1 MVELREHLTS
11 QLSQRLFLVH
21 PPEPPPELL
30 LAEPSDGIYIG
41 KTRWLNVPV
50 FWDYTKL
57 INSHIAIVGITGAG
71 KSYLVKTFL
80 TRAAI
85 IWESNAIILDWTGEY
100 NKWVRQAGGKV
111 VSLGK
116 ESLNLLDLAGL
127 KVAERTKQIMSSF
140 EILLD
145 LHNFPEERYDI
156 EEGLEKTYA
165 KEKTPTLSTLVEV
178 LEKNKKKH
186 AARLLRRFL
195 VEGSDFFARTSTLEM
210 EKLAESGL
218 VCIDLHSL
226 PTEEMRS
233 LAGLTILQFLKER
246 MRKEELKEQKGIRLF
261 VVVDEAWKIANDERS
276 DVITIVR
283 EGRKYNFSIIVAS
296 QNPTDMHK
304 TIISNVGT
312 MFILRL
318 VLREY
323 KDYIRNSL
331 NYSHYIDEAISA
343 FGVGDAAVNM
353 IFSSRSEKAHTFLL
367 DKIDGEE
374 PLFVY
379 SIKVGNMNVEKE
391 REEFSRMLYELGL
404 TDEQINLVK
413 VEFERGDGVLEA
425 STFVSLLER
434 FGYAHSSIMTFL
446 RQLGIEEK
454 FIVEVFSLTRR
465 RRAAKGVVDLKLRD
479 EEEGA

>member
-1 MVELREHLTS
+1 MDLKEHLTS
-11 QLSQRLFLVH
+11 QTAQRLFLVH
-21 PPEPPPELL
+21 PPEPTPDLL
-30 LAEPSDGIYIG
+30 LSDPSEGLYIG

-50 FWDYTKL
+50 FWNYKKL

-80 TRAAI
+80 TRAALV
-85 IWESNAIILDWTGEY
+85 WDSNAIILDWTGEY
-100 NKWVRQAGGKV
+100 NRWVKQAGGRV
-111 VSLGK
+111 ITLGK

-127 KVAERTKQIMSSF
+127 KPMERAKQIMSAF

-145 LHNFPEERYDI
+145 LSSFPEERFDI
-156 EEGLEKTYA
+156 GEALEEVYTKVKKPTLVDLVALLEK
-165 KEKTPTLSTLVEV
+165 K
-178 LEKNKKKH
+178 KKKH
-186 AARLLRRFL
+186 AARLLRQFL
-195 VEGSDFFARTSTLEM
+195 VEGSDFFSKQSTLEFD
-210 EKLAESGL
+210 KLAESGL

-233 LAGLTILQFLKER
+233 LTGLTILQFLKEK
-246 MRKEELKEQKGIRLF
+246 MRREELKEAKGIKLF

-283 EGRKYNFSIIVAS
+283 EGRKYNFGLIVAS

-323 KDYIRNSL
+323 KDYIKNSL
-331 NYSHYIDEAISA
+331 NYSPYIDEAISS

-379 SIKVGNMNVEKE
+379 TLKVGKMTIEVE
-391 REEFSRMLYELGL
+391 REQFSRMLYELGL

-413 VEFERGDGVLEA
+413 VDFERGDGVLEA
-425 STFVSLLER
+425 STLVSLLEK
-434 FGYAHSSIMTFL
+434 FGYSHTSIMTFL
-446 RQLGIEEK
+446 RQLGVEEK

-465 RRAAKGVVDLKLRD
+465 RRATKGVVDLKL
-479 EEEGA
+479 EEGA

>member
-1 MVELREHLTS
+1 MELREHLTS
-11 QLSQRLFLVH
+11 QVAQRFFITR
-21 PPEPPPELL
+21 PPEPRPQLL
-30 LAEPSDGIYIG
+30 ISEPDQGIYIG

-50 FWDYTKL
+50 FWNYTKL

-80 TRAAI
+80 TRAAL
-85 IWESNAIILDWTGEY
+85 IWNSNAIILDWTGEY
-100 NKWVRQAGGKV
+100 SKWVKQAGGRV
-111 VSLGK
+111 ITLGK

-127 KVAERTKQIMSSF
+127 APSERTKQIMSAF

-145 LHNFPEERYDI
+145 LHNFPQERYDI
-156 EEGLEKTYA
+156 EDALEEVYGRKGKPTLADLVALLEK
-165 KEKTPTLSTLVEV
+165 KK
-178 LEKNKKKH
+178 KKKH
-186 AARLLRRFL
+186 AARLLKRFL
-195 VEGSDFFARTSTLEM
+195 VEGSDFFARQSTLELGR
-210 EKLAESGL
+210 LASSGL

-233 LAGLTILQFLKER
+233 LTGLTILQFLKEM
-246 MRKEELKEQKGIRLF
+246 MRKEELKEEKGIRLF

-276 DVITIVR
+276 DVITVVR
-283 EGRKYNFSIIVAS
+283 EGRKYNFVLIVAS

-323 KDYIRNSL
+323 KDYIRDSL
-331 NYSHYIDEAISA
+331 NYSEYIDDSISG

-353 IFSSRSEKAHTFLL
+353 IFSGRSERAHTFLL

-379 SIKVGNMNVEKE
+379 TIKVDKMNIEVE
-391 REEFSRMLYELGL
+391 REQFSRMLYELGL

-413 VEFERGDGVLEA
+413 VDFERGDGVLDA
-425 STFVSLLER
+425 SSFVSLLEK

-446 RQLGIEEK
+446 RQLGVEEK
-454 FIVEVFSLTRR
+454 FIIEVFSLMRR
-465 RRAAKGVVDLKLRD
+465 RRATKGVVDLKL
-479 EEEGA
+479 EEEG

>member
-1 MVELREHLTS
+1 
-11 QLSQRLFLVH
+11 
-21 PPEPPPELL
+21 
-30 LAEPSDGIYIG
+30 
-41 KTRWLNVPV
+41 
-50 FWDYTKL
+50 
-57 INSHIAIVGITGAG
+57 VGITGAG

-100 NKWVRQAGGKV
+100 NKWVRQAGGRV

-127 KVAERTKQIMSSF
+127 KVAERTKQIMSAF

-156 EEGLEKTYA
+156 EEGLEEVYA
-165 KEKTPTLSTLVEV
+165 KVKGPTLSHLVAH
-178 LEKNKKKH
+178 LEKTKKKH
-186 AARLLRRFL
+186 AARLLKRFL
-195 VEGSDFFARTSTLEM
+195 VEGSDFFARASTLEM
-210 EKLAESGL
+210 DKLAESGL

-261 VVVDEAWKIANDERS
+261 VVVDEAWKIASDERS
-276 DVITIVR
+276 DVIAIVR

-331 NYSHYIDEAISA
+331 NYSSYIDEAISG

-353 IFSSRSEKAHTFLL
+353 IFSARSERAHTFLL

-379 SIKVGNMNVEKE
+379 SIKVGKMNVEKE

-413 VEFERGDGVLEA
+413 VEFERGDGVLDA
-425 STFVSLLER
+425 SAFVSLLER

-446 RQLGIEEK
+446 RQLGVEEK
-454 FIVEVFSLTRR
+454 FIVEVFSLTKR
-465 RRAAKGVVDLKLRD
+465 RRATKGVVDLKLKED
-479 EEEGA
+479 S

>member
-1 MVELREHLTS
+1 MDLKEHLTS
-11 QLSQRLFLVH
+11 QAAQRLFLVH
-21 PPEPPPELL
+21 PPEPTPNLL
-30 LAEPSDGIYIG
+30 LSDPSDGIYVG

-50 FWDYTKL
+50 FWNYNKL
-57 INSHIAIVGITGAG
+57 INSHIAIVGITGSG

-80 TRAAI
+80 TRAALV
-85 IWESNAIILDWTGEY
+85 WDSNAIILDWTGEY
-100 NKWVRQAGGKV
+100 NKWVKQAGGRV
-111 VSLGK
+111 ISLGK

-127 KVAERTKQIMSSF
+127 KPAERVKQIMSAF

-145 LHNFPEERYDI
+145 LNNFPEERFDI
-156 EEGLEKTYA
+156 EEALEEAYA
-165 KEKTPTLSTLVEV
+165 KVKKPTLVDLVAI
-178 LEKNKKKH
+178 LDKKKKKH
-186 AARLLRRFL
+186 AARLLRQFL
-195 VEGSDFFARTSTLEM
+195 VQGSDFFSKQSTLEFD
-210 EKLAESGL
+210 KLAESGL

-233 LAGLTILQFLKER
+233 LTGLTILQFLKEK
-246 MRKEELKEQKGIRLF
+246 MRREELKESKGIKLF
-261 VVVDEAWKIANDERS
+261 VVVDEAWKIANDDRS

-283 EGRKYNFSIIVAS
+283 EGRKYNFGLIVAS

-323 KDYIRNSL
+323 KDYIKNSL
-331 NYSHYIDEAISA
+331 NYSPYIDEAISN

-353 IFSSRSEKAHTFLL
+353 IFSARSEKAHTFLL

-379 SIKVGNMNVEKE
+379 TLQVGKMTIEVE
-391 REEFSRMLYELGL
+391 REQFSRMLYELGL
-404 TDEQINLVK
+404 TDEQINLIK

-425 STFVSLLER
+425 SALVSLLEK
-434 FGYAHSSIMTFL
+434 FGYSHTSIMTFL
-446 RQLGIEEK
+446 RQLGVEEK

-465 RRAAKGVVDLKLRD
+465 RRATKGVVDLKLAK
-479 EEEGA
+479 EGE

>member
-1 MVELREHLTS
+1 MELREHLTS
-11 QLSQRLFLVH
+11 EMAQRLFLVH
-21 PPEPPPELL
+21 PPEPPPRLL
-30 LAEPSDGIYIG
+30 LSDPTEGIYIG

-50 FWDYTKL
+50 FWNYNKL

-80 TRAAI
+80 TRAALV
-85 IWESNAIILDWTGEY
+85 WNSNAIILDWTGEY
-100 NKWVRQAGGKV
+100 NKWVKQAGGRV
-111 VSLGK
+111 ITLGK

-127 KVAERTKQIMSSF
+127 QVAERMKQIMSAF

-156 EEGLEKTYA
+156 EEALEDVY
-165 KEKTPTLSTLVEV
+165 EKVKKPTLVDLAA
-178 LEKNKKKH
+178 LLDRRRKKH
-186 AARLLRRFL
+186 AARLIKTFL
-195 VEGSDFFARTSTLEM
+195 VEGSDFFSHESTLELD
-210 EKLAESGL
+210 KLATSGL

-233 LAGLTILQFLKER
+233 LTGLTILQFLKEK
-246 MRKEELKEQKGIRLF
+246 MRREALQEEKGIKLF
-261 VVVDEAWKIANDERS
+261 VVVDEAWKIASDDRS

-283 EGRKYNFSIIVAS
+283 EGRKYNFSLIVAS

-312 MFILRL
+312 MFVLRL

-323 KDYIRNSL
+323 KDYIKNSL
-331 NYSHYIDEAISA
+331 NYSQYIDDAISS

-353 IFSSRSEKAHTFLL
+353 IFAERSEKAHTFLL

-379 SIKVGNMNVEKE
+379 TIKVGKMTIEVE
-391 REEFSRMLYELGL
+391 REQFSRMLYELGL

-425 STFVSLLER
+425 SALVSLLEK
-434 FGYAHSSIMTFL
+434 FGYSHTSVMTFL
-446 RQLGIEEK
+446 RQLGVEEK

-465 RRAAKGVVDLKLRD
+465 RRATKGVVDLVLK
-479 EEEGA
+479 EEE

>member
-1 MVELREHLTS
+1 MDLKEHLTS
-11 QLSQRLFLVH
+11 QAAQRLFLVH
-21 PPEPPPELL
+21 PPEPTPNLL
-30 LAEPSDGIYIG
+30 LSDPSDGIYVG

-50 FWDYTKL
+50 FWNYNKL
-57 INSHIAIVGITGAG
+57 INSHIAIVGITGSG

-80 TRAAI
+80 TRAALV
-85 IWESNAIILDWTGEY
+85 WDSNAIILDWTGEY
-100 NKWVRQAGGKV
+100 NKWVKQAGGRV
-111 VSLGK
+111 ISLGK

-127 KVAERTKQIMSSF
+127 KPAERVKQIMSAF

-145 LHNFPEERYDI
+145 LNNFPEERFDI
-156 EEGLEKTYA
+156 EEALEEAYA
-165 KEKTPTLSTLVEV
+165 KVKKPTLVDLVAI
-178 LEKNKKKH
+178 LDKKKKKH
-186 AARLLRRFL
+186 AARLLRQFL
-195 VEGSDFFARTSTLEM
+195 VQGSDFFSKQSTLEFD
-210 EKLAESGL
+210 KLAESGL

-233 LAGLTILQFLKER
+233 LTGLTILQFLKEK
-246 MRKEELKEQKGIRLF
+246 MRREELKESKGIKLF
-261 VVVDEAWKIANDERS
+261 VVVDEAWKIANDDRS

-283 EGRKYNFSIIVAS
+283 EGRKYNFGLIVAS

-323 KDYIRNSL
+323 KDYIKNSL
-331 NYSHYIDEAISA
+331 NYSPYIDEAISN

-353 IFSSRSEKAHTFLL
+353 IFSARSEKAHTFLL

-379 SIKVGNMNVEKE
+379 TLQVGKMTIEVE
-391 REEFSRMLYELGL
+391 REQFSRMLYELGL

-425 STFVSLLER
+425 SALVSLLEK
-434 FGYAHSSIMTFL
+434 FGYSHTSIMTFL
-446 RQLGIEEK
+446 RQLGVEEK

-465 RRAAKGVVDLKLRD
+465 RRATKGVVDLKLAK
-479 EEEGA
+479 EGE

>member
-1 MVELREHLTS
+1 MDLKEHLTS
-11 QLSQRLFLVH
+11 QAAQRLFLVH
-21 PPEPPPELL
+21 PPEPTPNLL
-30 LAEPSDGIYIG
+30 LSDPSDGIYVG

-50 FWDYTKL
+50 FWNYNKL
-57 INSHIAIVGITGAG
+57 INSHIAIVGITGSG

-80 TRAAI
+80 TRAALV
-85 IWESNAIILDWTGEY
+85 WDSNAIILDWTGEY
-100 NKWVRQAGGKV
+100 NKWVKQAGGRV
-111 VSLGK
+111 ISLGK

-127 KVAERTKQIMSSF
+127 KPAERVKQIMSAF

-145 LHNFPEERYDI
+145 LNNFPEERFDI
-156 EEGLEKTYA
+156 EEALEDAYA
-165 KEKTPTLSTLVEV
+165 KVKKPTLVDLVAI
-178 LEKNKKKH
+178 LDKKKKKH
-186 AARLLRRFL
+186 AARLLRQFL
-195 VEGSDFFARTSTLEM
+195 VQGSDFFSKQSTLEFD
-210 EKLAESGL
+210 KLAESGL

-233 LAGLTILQFLKER
+233 LTGLTILQFLKEK
-246 MRKEELKEQKGIRLF
+246 MRREELKESKGIKLF
-261 VVVDEAWKIANDERS
+261 VVVDEAWKIANDDRS

-283 EGRKYNFSIIVAS
+283 EGRKYNFGLIVAS

-323 KDYIRNSL
+323 KDYIKNSL
-331 NYSHYIDEAISA
+331 NYSPYIDEAISN

-353 IFSSRSEKAHTFLL
+353 IFSARSEKAHTFLL

-379 SIKVGNMNVEKE
+379 TLQVGKMTIEVE
-391 REEFSRMLYELGL
+391 REQFSRMLYELGL

-425 STFVSLLER
+425 SALVSLLEK
-434 FGYAHSSIMTFL
+434 FGYSHTSIMTFL
-446 RQLGIEEK
+446 RQLGVEEK

-465 RRAAKGVVDLKLRD
+465 RRATKGVVDLKLAK
-479 EEEGA
+479 EGE

>member
-1 MVELREHLTS
+1 MDLKEHLTS
-11 QLSQRLFLVH
+11 QMAQRLFLVH
-21 PPEPPPELL
+21 PPEPTPDLL
-30 LAEPSDGIYIG
+30 LSDPTEGIYLG

-50 FWDYTKL
+50 FWNYNKL

-80 TRAAI
+80 TRAALV
-85 IWESNAIILDWTGEY
+85 WNSNAVILDWTGEY
-100 NKWVRQAGGKV
+100 NKWVKQAGGRV
-111 VSLGK
+111 ITLGK

-127 KVAERTKQIMSSF
+127 NPAERVKQIMSAF
-140 EILLD
+140 EILLE
-145 LHNFPEERYDI
+145 LSNFPEERFDI
-156 EEGLEKTYA
+156 EEGLEEVYTKV
-165 KEKTPTLSTLVEV
+165 KKPTLVDLVAL
-178 LEKNKKKH
+178 LEKKKKKH
-186 AARLLRRFL
+186 AARLLRQFL
-195 VEGSDFFARTSTLEM
+195 VEGSNFFSKQSTLEFD
-210 EKLAESGL
+210 KLAESGL

-233 LAGLTILQFLKER
+233 LTGLTILQFLKEK
-246 MRKEELKEQKGIRLF
+246 MRREELEQTKGIKLF
-261 VVVDEAWKIANDERS
+261 VVVDEAWKIASDERS

-283 EGRKYNFSIIVAS
+283 EGRKYNFGLIVAS

-312 MFILRL
+312 MFVLRL
-318 VLREY
+318 VLKEY
-323 KDYIRNSL
+323 KDYMRSSL
-331 NYSHYIDEAISA
+331 NYSPYIYEAISN

-379 SIKVGNMNVEKE
+379 TLQVGKMTIEVE
-391 REEFSRMLYELGL
+391 REQFSRMLYELGL

-413 VEFERGDGVLEA
+413 VDFERGDGVLEA
-425 STFVSLLER
+425 STLVSLLEK
-434 FGYAHSSIMTFL
+434 FGYSHTSIMTFL
-446 RQLGIEEK
+446 RQLGVEEK

-465 RRAAKGVVDLKLRD
+465 RRATKGVVDLKL
-479 EEEGA
+479 EEGV

>member
-1 MVELREHLTS
+1 MQLKEYLTS
-11 QLSQRLFLVH
+11 QTAQRLFLVH
-21 PPEPPPELL
+21 PPEPTPSLL
-30 LAEPSDGIYIG
+30 LSDPSEGIYVG
-41 KTRWLNVPV
+41 KTRWLNIPV
-50 FWDYTKL
+50 FWNYNKL

-80 TRAAI
+80 TRAAL
-85 IWESNAIILDWTGEY
+85 IWNSNAIILDWTGEY
-100 NKWVRQAGGKV
+100 NKWVKQAGGRV
-111 VSLGK
+111 ISLGK

-127 KVAERTKQIMSSF
+127 QPAERTKQIMSAF

-145 LHNFPEERYDI
+145 LNNFPEERFDI
-156 EEGLEKTYA
+156 EEALEEVYTRVKKPTLVDLVALLEK
-165 KEKTPTLSTLVEV
+165 
-178 LEKNKKKH
+178 KKKKR
-186 AARLLRRFL
+186 AARLLRQFL
-195 VEGSDFFARTSTLEM
+195 VEGSNFFAKQSSLEFD
-210 EKLAESGL
+210 KLAESGL

-233 LAGLTILQFLKER
+233 LTGLTILQFLKEK
-246 MRKEELKEQKGIRLF
+246 MRREELKEAKGIKLF

-283 EGRKYNFSIIVAS
+283 EGRKYNFGLIVAS

-312 MFILRL
+312 MFVLRL

-323 KDYIRNSL
+323 KDYIKDSL
-331 NYSHYIDEAISA
+331 NYSPYIDQAISN

-353 IFSSRSEKAHTFLL
+353 IFSERSEKAHTFLL

-379 SIKVGNMNVEKE
+379 TIQVGKMTIEVE
-391 REEFSRMLYELGL
+391 REQFSRMLYELGL

-425 STFVSLLER
+425 STLVSLLEK
-434 FGYAHSSIMTFL
+434 FGYSHTSIMTFL
-446 RQLGIEEK
+446 RQLGVEEK

-465 RRAAKGVVDLKLRD
+465 RRATKGVVDLKLA
-479 EEEGA
+479 EG

>member
-1 MVELREHLTS
+1 MELKEHLTS

-100 NKWVRQAGGKV
+100 NKWVRQAGGRV

-127 KVAERTKQIMSSF
+127 KVAERTKQIMSAF

-156 EEGLEKTYA
+156 EEGLEETYA
-165 KEKTPTLSTLVEV
+165 REKSPTLSTLVSV
-178 LEKNKKKH
+178 LERKKKKH
-186 AARLLRRFL
+186 AARLLRSFL
-195 VEGSDFFARTSTLEM
+195 VEGSDFFSRTSTLEM

-331 NYSHYIDEAISA
+331 NYSHYIDESISS

-434 FGYAHSSIMTFL
+434 FGYAHTSIMTFL

-465 RRAAKGVVDLKLRD
+465 RRATKGVVDLKLKE

>member
-1 MVELREHLTS
+1 MELKEHLTS
-11 QLSQRLFLVH
+11 QMAQRLFITH
-21 PPEPPPELL
+21 PPEPRPSLL
-30 LAEPSDGIYIG
+30 LSGPTEGIYVG

-50 FWDYTKL
+50 FWDYHKL

-80 TRAAI
+80 TRAALV
-85 IWESNAIILDWTGEY
+85 WNSNAIILDWTGEY
-100 NKWVRQAGGKV
+100 NRWVRQAGGRV
-111 VSLGK
+111 ISLGR

-127 KVAERTKQIMSSF
+127 KASERIKQIMSAL
-140 EILLD
+140 EILID
-145 LHNFPEERYDI
+145 LHNFPDEKYDI
-156 EEGLEKTYA
+156 EEGLEEVY
-165 KEKTPTLSTLVEV
+165 EKVKKPTLVDLVK
-178 LEKNKKKH
+178 LLDKKKKKH
-186 AARLLRRFL
+186 ASRLLKTFL
-195 VEGSDFFARTSTLEM
+195 VEGSDFFSRESTLEL

-233 LAGLTILQFLKER
+233 LTGLTILQFLKER
-246 MRKEELKEQKGIRLF
+246 MRREELKEAKGIKLF
-261 VVVDEAWKIANDERS
+261 VVVDEAWKIANDDRS

-283 EGRKYNFSIIVAS
+283 EGRKYNFSLIVAS

-312 MFILRL
+312 MFVLRL

-331 NYSHYIDEAISA
+331 NYSQYIDDAIST

-353 IFSSRSEKAHTFLL
+353 IFSERSERAHTFLL

-379 SIKVGNMNVEKE
+379 TIKVGKMTIEVE
-391 REEFSRMLYELGL
+391 REQFSRMLYELGL

-413 VEFERGDGVLEA
+413 VEFGRGDGVLEA
-425 STFVSLLER
+425 SAIVALLEK
-434 FGYAHSSIMTFL
+434 FGYSHTSIMTFL
-446 RQLGIEEK
+446 RQLGVEEK

-465 RRAAKGVVDLKLRD
+465 RRATKGVVDLKLK
-479 EEEGA
+479 EEGV

>member
-1 MVELREHLTS
+1 MDLKEHLTS
-11 QLSQRLFLVH
+11 QMAQRFFLVH
-21 PPEPPPELL
+21 PPEPTPDLL
-30 LAEPSDGIYIG
+30 LSDPSEGIYIG

-50 FWDYTKL
+50 FWNYKKL

-80 TRAAI
+80 TRAALV
-85 IWESNAIILDWTGEY
+85 WDSNAIILDWTGEY
-100 NKWVRQAGGKV
+100 NNWVKQAGGRV
-111 VSLGK
+111 ITLGK

-127 KVAERTKQIMSSF
+127 KPMERVKQIMSAF

-145 LHNFPEERYDI
+145 LSNFPEERFEI
-156 EEGLEKTYA
+156 EEALEEVYTKVKKPTLVDLVALLEK
-165 KEKTPTLSTLVEV
+165 K
-178 LEKNKKKH
+178 KKKH
-186 AARLLRRFL
+186 ASRLLRQFL
-195 VEGSDFFARTSTLEM
+195 VEGSNFFSKQSTLEFD
-210 EKLAESGL
+210 KLAESGL

-233 LAGLTILQFLKER
+233 LTGLTILQFLKEK
-246 MRKEELKEQKGIRLF
+246 MRREELKEAKGIKLF

-283 EGRKYNFSIIVAS
+283 EGRKYNFGLIVAS

-323 KDYIRNSL
+323 KDYIKNSL
-331 NYSHYIDEAISA
+331 NYSPYIDEAISN

-353 IFSSRSEKAHTFLL
+353 IFSSRTEKAHTFLL

-379 SIKVGNMNVEKE
+379 TLKVGKMTIEVE
-391 REEFSRMLYELGL
+391 REQFSRMLYELGL

-413 VEFERGDGVLEA
+413 VDFERGDGVLEA
-425 STFVSLLER
+425 STLVSLLEK
-434 FGYAHSSIMTFL
+434 FGYSHTSVMTFL
-446 RQLGIEEK
+446 RQLGVEEK

-465 RRAAKGVVDLKLRD
+465 RRATKGVVDLKL
-479 EEEGA
+479 EEGD

>member
-1 MVELREHLTS
+1 MDLTEHLTS
-11 QLSQRLFLVH
+11 QMAQRLFLVH
-21 PPEPPPELL
+21 PPEPTPELL
-30 LAEPSDGIYIG
+30 LSDPAEGIYIG

-50 FWDYTKL
+50 FWDYKKL
-57 INSHIAIVGITGAG
+57 INSHIAIVGITGSG

-80 TRAAI
+80 TRAALV
-85 IWESNAIILDWTGEY
+85 WNSNAIILDWTGEY
-100 NKWVRQAGGKV
+100 NTWVKQAGGRV
-111 VSLGK
+111 ITLGK
-116 ESLNLLDLAGL
+116 ESINLLDLAGL
-127 KVAERTKQIMSSF
+127 KPMERVKQIMSAF
-140 EILLD
+140 EILLE
-145 LHNFPEERYDI
+145 LSNYPEERFDI
-156 EEGLEKTYA
+156 EEGLEEVYIKV
-165 KEKTPTLSTLVEV
+165 KKPTLVDLVSL
-178 LEKNKKKH
+178 LEKKKKKH
-186 AARLLRRFL
+186 AARLLRQFL
-195 VEGSDFFARTSTLEM
+195 VEGSDFFSKQSTIEI
-210 EKLAESGL
+210 EKLSESGL

-233 LAGLTILQFLKER
+233 LSGLTILQFLKEK
-246 MRKEELKEQKGIRLF
+246 MRREELRETKGIKLF

-276 DVITIVR
+276 DVITVVR
-283 EGRKYNFSIIVAS
+283 EGRKYNFGLIVAS

-323 KDYIRNSL
+323 KDYIKNSL
-331 NYSHYIDEAISA
+331 NYSPYIDDAISN

-379 SIKVGNMNVEKE
+379 TLKVGKMTIEVE
-391 REEFSRMLYELGL
+391 REQFSRMLYELGL

-425 STFVSLLER
+425 SMIVSLLEK
-434 FGYAHSSIMTFL
+434 FGYSHTSIMTFL
-446 RQLGIEEK
+446 RQLGVEEK

-465 RRAAKGVVDLKLRD
+465 RRAAKGVVDLKL
-479 EEEGA
+479 EEGV

>member
-1 MVELREHLTS
+1 MEVREHLTS
-11 QLSQRLFLVH
+11 QMAQRLFLVH
-21 PPEPPPELL
+21 PPEPTPKLL
-30 LAEPSDGIYIG
+30 LSDPTEGIYVG

-50 FWDYTKL
+50 FWNYNKL

-80 TRAAI
+80 TRAALV
-85 IWESNAIILDWTGEY
+85 WNSNAIILDWTGEY
-100 NKWVRQAGGKV
+100 NRWVRQAGGRV
-111 VSLGK
+111 ITLGK

-127 KVAERTKQIMSSF
+127 KIPERIKQIMSAF

-145 LHNFPEERYDI
+145 LHNFPDERYDI
-156 EEGLEKTYA
+156 EEALEETYDKKRKPTLVDLVAFLEK
-165 KEKTPTLSTLVEV
+165 K
-178 LEKNKKKH
+178 KKKH
-186 AARLLRRFL
+186 AARLLKTFL
-195 VEGSDFFARTSTLEM
+195 VEGSDFFSRESTLELD
-210 EKLAESGL
+210 KLAESGL

-233 LAGLTILQFLKER
+233 LTGLTILQFLKEK
-246 MRKEELKEQKGIRLF
+246 MRREALQEEKGIKLF
-261 VVVDEAWKIANDERS
+261 VVVDEAWKIASDDRS

-283 EGRKYNFSIIVAS
+283 EGRKYNFSLIVAS

-323 KDYIRNSL
+323 KDYIMNSL
-331 NYSHYIDEAISA
+331 NYSQYIDDAISA

-353 IFSSRSEKAHTFLL
+353 IFSARSEKAHTFLL

-379 SIKVGNMNVEKE
+379 TIQVGKMTIEVE
-391 REEFSRMLYELGL
+391 REQFSRMLYELGL

-425 STFVSLLER
+425 SALVSLLEK
-434 FGYAHSSIMTFL
+434 FGYSHTSIMTFL
-446 RQLGIEEK
+446 RQLGVEEK

-465 RRAAKGVVDLKLRD
+465 RRATKGVVDLKLK
-479 EEEGA
+479 EGE

>member
-1 MVELREHLTS
+1 MELREHLTS
-11 QLSQRLFLVH
+11 QMAQRLFITH
-21 PPEPPPELL
+21 PPEPRPSLL
-30 LAEPSDGIYIG
+30 LSSPTEGIYVG

-50 FWDYTKL
+50 FWDYNKL

-80 TRAAI
+80 TRAALV
-85 IWESNAIILDWTGEY
+85 WNSNAIILDWTGEY
-100 NKWVRQAGGKV
+100 NRWVRQAGGRV
-111 VSLGK
+111 ISLGR

-127 KVAERTKQIMSSF
+127 KPSERIKQIMSSLD
-140 EILLD
+140 ILID
-145 LHNFPEERYDI
+145 FHNFPEERYDI
-156 EEGLEKTYA
+156 EEGLEEVY
-165 KEKTPTLSTLVEV
+165 EKVKKPTLVELV
-178 LEKNKKKH
+178 KLLDKKKKKH
-186 AARLLRRFL
+186 ASRLIKRFL
-195 VEGSDFFARTSTLEM
+195 VEGSDFFSRESSLEL

-233 LAGLTILQFLKER
+233 LTGLTILQFLKEK
-246 MRKEELKEQKGIRLF
+246 MRREELQETKGIKLF

-283 EGRKYNFSIIVAS
+283 EGRKYNFSLIVAS

-331 NYSHYIDEAISA
+331 NYSQYIDDAIST

-353 IFSSRSEKAHTFLL
+353 IFSERSERAHTFLL

-379 SIKVGNMNVEKE
+379 TIKVGKMTIEVE
-391 REEFSRMLYELGL
+391 REQFSRMLYELGL

-413 VEFERGDGVLEA
+413 VEFGRGDGVLEA
-425 STFVSLLER
+425 SAIVAILEK
-434 FGYAHSSIMTFL
+434 FGYSHTSIMTFL
-446 RQLGIEEK
+446 RQLGVEEK

-465 RRAAKGVVDLKLRD
+465 RRATKGVVDLKLK
-479 EEEGA
+479 EEGV

>member
-1 MVELREHLTS
+1 MELREHLTS
-11 QLSQRLFLVH
+11 QMAQRLFITH
-21 PPEPPPELL
+21 PPEPRPSLL
-30 LAEPSDGIYIG
+30 LSDPTEGIYIG

-50 FWDYTKL
+50 FWDYHKL

-80 TRAAI
+80 TRAALV
-85 IWESNAIILDWTGEY
+85 WDSNAIILDWTGEY
-100 NKWVRQAGGKV
+100 NRWVRQAGGRV
-111 VSLGK
+111 ISLGR

-127 KVAERTKQIMSSF
+127 KASERIKQIMSAL

-145 LHNFPEERYDI
+145 LHNFPDEKYDI
-156 EEGLEKTYA
+156 EEGLEEVY
-165 KEKTPTLSTLVEV
+165 EKVKKPTLFDLVK
-178 LEKNKKKH
+178 LLDKKKKKH
-186 AARLLRRFL
+186 ASRLLKTFL
-195 VEGSDFFARTSTLEM
+195 VEGSDFFSRESTLEM
-210 EKLAESGL
+210 DKLAESGL

-233 LAGLTILQFLKER
+233 LTGLTILQFLKER
-246 MRKEELKEQKGIRLF
+246 MRREELKEAKGIKLF
-261 VVVDEAWKIANDERS
+261 VVVDEAWKIANDDRS

-283 EGRKYNFSIIVAS
+283 EGRKYNFSLIVAS

-312 MFILRL
+312 MFVLRL

-331 NYSHYIDEAISA
+331 NYSQYIDDAIST

-353 IFSSRSEKAHTFLL
+353 IFSERSERAHTFLL

-379 SIKVGNMNVEKE
+379 TIKVGKMTIEVE
-391 REEFSRMLYELGL
+391 REQFSRMLYELGL

-413 VEFERGDGVLEA
+413 VEFGRGDGVLEA
-425 STFVSLLER
+425 SAIVALLEK
-434 FGYAHSSIMTFL
+434 FGYSHTSIMTFL
-446 RQLGIEEK
+446 RQLGVEEK

-465 RRAAKGVVDLKLRD
+465 RRATKGVVDLKL
-479 EEEGA
+479 EEEGV